1 MSYTQPDFLKNGGD
15 AYRINAKSNE
25 RSRAEMCVFISVTS
39 CAGTRRLLET
49 SLNKLQIKIIE
60 ISRQYS
66 RMPNN
71 LSLIKLN
78 QGYLGRII
86 PGLLGYELLCESARI
101 RLLG

>member
-39 CAGTRRLLET
+39 CAGARRLLES

-60 ISRQYS
+60 KI
-66 RMPNN
+66 MKINKN
-71 LSLIKLN
+71 
-78 QGYLGRII
+78 RIVCFYQCHTADAALAALERD
-86 PGLLGYELLCESARI
+86 GCFKHH
-101 RLLG
+101 